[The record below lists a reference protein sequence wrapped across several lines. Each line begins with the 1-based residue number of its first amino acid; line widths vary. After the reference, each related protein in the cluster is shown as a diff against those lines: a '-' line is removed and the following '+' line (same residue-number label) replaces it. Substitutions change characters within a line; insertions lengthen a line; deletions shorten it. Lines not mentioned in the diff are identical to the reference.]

1 VHENALEVEEY
12 LMMKRVLQKPHK
24 EIKEPAQRNTLFITI
39 CKIKGCCKLII
50 DSGSTDNL
58 VST

>member
-1 VHENALEVEEY
+1 
-12 LMMKRVLQKPHK
+12 MKRILLKPHK
-24 EIKEPAQRNTLFITI
+24 EIKEPAQRKTLFRTV
-39 CKIKGCCKLII
+39 CKSKGKCCKLII